1 MTDHEKSLENVLEDV
16 RLFIGP
22 ILAIIA
28 SFLPWVYLGP
38 FKKMN
43 AFDFNIGIFFFL
55 LALAAIGTIL
65 LSKPRIKGKRLLII
79 GILMTF
85 CSAICLLNFCYALGQ
100 LEGEIEG
107 FEELAGLHIGM
118 GVIAAIAASL
128 ITVYEGYRVSSP
140 DLTTL
145 VPKTKKRKGLMIL
158 NGIVGSFWAFIFLV
172 YVLVFYTG
180 ASEEF
185 GDPVISMLFAI
196 SSLIIGITYFFTL
209 YAMFRFK
216 QRANIVYAAFVGIVG
231 VLIILSAW
239 LSSFTPDFEDFLILA
254 LLPLLVYILNL
265 YYARETVSS

>member
-1 MTDHEKSLENVLEDV
+1 M
-16 RLFIGP
+16 I
-22 ILAIIA
+22 
-28 SFLPWVYLGP
+28 
-38 FKKMN
+38 

-65 LSKPRIKGKRLLII
+65 LSKSRIKGKRLLII

-158 NGIVGSFWAFIFLV
+158 NGIVGSFWVLIFL
-172 YVLVFYTG
+172 FAIIAG
-180 ASEEF
+180 SEEIGSF
-185 GDPVISMLFAI
+185 AASMLSISSSMLFIA
-196 SSLIIGITYFFTL
+196 YFYSI

-216 QRANIVYAAFVGIVG
+216 QRANVVYAAFVGIVG
-231 VLIILSAW
+231 VLISLSAEVYSEGF
-239 LSSFTPDFEDFLILA
+239 LFLDFLFFA
-254 LLPLLVYILNL
+254 LIPLLVCVLNL
-265 YYARETVSS
+265 YYARETISGGENNVIRRN